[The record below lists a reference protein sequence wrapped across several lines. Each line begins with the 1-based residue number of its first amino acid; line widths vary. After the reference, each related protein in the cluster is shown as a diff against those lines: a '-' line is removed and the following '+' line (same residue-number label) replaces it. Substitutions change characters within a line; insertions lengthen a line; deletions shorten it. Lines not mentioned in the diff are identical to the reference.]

1 MPASI
6 KGSANHR
13 QTPLFLSDMSSS
25 AVVSTGGIFAR
36 LSCRIL
42 LRCSENPFKPALKIV
57 RDDAAVTLEC
67 RDVCP
72 APRYRYA
79 RLRDYARLGAMLAN
93 DGAWNGRHYLRVLS
107 SGSHRFPRAPG
118 TPCRIWLS
126 VLDLAGHIAAV
137 RDARLIRP
145 DDAGTPRQAL
155 GAGTDRCD
163 QIHSEQRAK
172 LDLAR
177 TLRSMASLDRRDARR
192 QSRRKVSITTVR
204 QRFDFGPALSAAQQI
219 RSRPWARVLSMT

>member
-93 DGAWNGRHYLRVLS
+93 DGAWNGRQIISASYLPEATDS
-107 SGSHRFPRAPG
+107 RAHPEHLAGYGYQFWILPG
-118 TPCRIWLS
+118 TSRQFAMRGLYGQMMLVHPAKRLVLVQTGVTKSTRNNGPNSIWPELFA
-126 VLDLAGHIAAV
+126 VWQALIAATP
-137 RDARLIRP
+137 DAK
-145 DDAGTPRQAL
+145 AG
-155 GAGTDRCD
+155 
-163 QIHSEQRAK
+163 AK
-172 LDLAR
+172 
-177 TLRSMASLDRRDARR
+177 
-192 QSRRKVSITTVR
+192 
-204 QRFDFGPALSAAQQI
+204 
-219 RSRPWARVLSMT
+219 